1 MIKPNLNRRL
11 FLRGLG
17 GAVVAAP
24 FLSSV
29 AERAA
34 KAQGV
39 PVSGPPRRLIVL
51 FTHYGC
57 ITTKWFPAKSHGA
70 LTADD
75 LTGTTLDALIPYV
88 GKTLLPRGIRNMNEW
103 NMQMSRGQGN
113 DPHTQVAGSYFSCQP
128 VTPHN
133 DQPVI
138 FNDAKNNAWPVGP
151 SLDHVCAEQI
161 SPSGIPLFMRPAGS
175 MDNGMSSISYSGA
188 DSDDD
193 NYVKAERYA
202 GLDSATQIY
211 SDLTGLFM
219 SGGDTPTADDY
230 AAIKGKSII
239 DLVRGD
245 LTTLEG
251 FDMSASDREKLEAWK
266 DLLSETGGPIA
277 SAQCNEEQATYLGLS
292 DSVVGMVGGGG
303 GLGGGDRLTK
313 KIGDIDVADVF
324 SNLAVLSAVCD
335 ANRVIFM
342 KYPSNYIYSGLGLD
356 MENHSMSHRIGDAT
370 MNGTCKPNILANL
383 EILDRYH
390 ASKFAFLVKQLESI
404 NEGEGTVLDNT
415 AAIWFNELSDG
426 NAHNLNNMPIVQVGS
441 CGGYFK
447 TGWAVNVHDG
457 SADMSPGKSDFLCKD
472 GAADQVDGTTQST
485 GTNADIGT
493 APINKYYCNIMNALG
508 MKGDATTGYAT
519 VGGTAEI
526 THFGRWDDT
535 TDYIHGGTDGKPR
548 KINSPGG
555 FDELKANS

>member
-57 ITTKWFPAKSHGA
+57 ITTKWFPAKAHGA

-75 LTGTTLDALIPYV
+75 LTGTTLEALAPYV

-103 NMQMSRGQGN
+103 NIQMSRGQGN

-161 SPSGIPLFMRPAGS
+161 SPTGIPLFMRPAGS

-188 DSDDD
+188 DSEDG
-193 NYVKAERYA
+193 NYVKTERYA

-245 LTTLEG
+245 LNTLEG
-251 FDMSASDREKLEAWK
+251 FDMSASDRDKLEAWK
-266 DLLSETGGPIA
+266 ALLDDTSGPIA

-292 DSVVGMVGGGG
+292 SEVVGSVGGGG

-383 EILDRYH
+383 EILDKYH
-390 ASKFAFLVKQLESI
+390 AAKFAFLVKQLDSI
-404 NEGEGTVLDNT
+404 SEGEGKVLDNC

-447 TGWAVNVHDG
+447 QGQAVNVHDG
-457 SADMSPGKSDFLCKD
+457 MPELSPGKSDFLCKD
-472 GAADQVDGTTQST
+472 GAADTVDGTKQST
-485 GTNADIGT
+485 GTDATIGT
-493 APINKYYCNIMNALG
+493 APVNKYYCNIMNALG

-535 TDYIHGGTDGKPR
+535 TDFIHGGTDGKPR
-548 KINSPGG
+548 NIKDPGG
-555 FDELKANS
+555 FDQLKAGT